1 MQTPS
6 LHRRTFL
13 RGLGGAVL
21 GLPWLQAMGA
31 STKDSQPMR
40 MVCVGTHFGF
50 VPSMF
55 FPKEV
60 GSDYRAPELIQQ
72 IERHRSKLTLFSHLD
87 HGAEGVGGH
96 GGVHAFLS
104 GIENNPVSCAPAVK
118 GSLAF
123 C

>member
-1 MQTPS
+1 MHPLS
-6 LHRRTFL
+6 IHRRSLL
-13 RGLGGAVL
+13 RGLSDAVL
-21 GLPWLQAMGA
+21 GLPWLQAMEA
-31 STKDSQPMR
+31 STKDSPPMR

-87 HGAEGVGGH
+87 HEAEGVGG
-96 GGVHAFLS
+96 F
-104 GIENNPVSCAPAVK
+104 
-118 GSLAF
+118 
-123 C
+123 